1 MTKKKKYA
9 VLAMALLL
17 CYVAVWFA
25 LPYRRYRSYT
35 QKSNP
40 DYQTEVYFPNF
51 FSFKGK
57 IVMVESDYASLVIEP
72 GVFSGSRLFISLKG
86 VTKEYLIET
95 DSELIPLAPVNE
107 ETEILLDQ
115 SRERLLDML
124 KWAESAFGI

>member
-9 VLAMALLL
+9 VLAMLLLL
-17 CYVAVWFA
+17 CYVAVWFVV
-25 LPYRRYRSYT
+25 PYRRYRSYT
-35 QKSNP
+35 QKINP
-40 DYQTEVYFPNF
+40 DYKTEVYLPKF

-57 IVMVESDYASLVIEP
+57 IVMTESDYASLVIKP
-72 GVFSGSRLFISLKG
+72 GAFSGSRLFISLKG

-95 DSELIPLAPVNE
+95 DRELIPLAPVNE

-124 KWAESAFGI
+124 KWAESSWSI